1 MNSRNLGDV
10 KRWFTAYVN
19 GFYTD
24 DPVYNRAIELKEV
37 HTDRVCRNIL
47 QLAGAI
53 DLPYEMQ
60 LIAEAVGLFHDLGR
74 FRQYAEYGTFKDAD
88 SEDHADLG
96 IRELSV
102 HRVLADLEPAE
113 RKTIVKAIHHHN
125 RISIPEDEP
134 EDDLRLMRMIRDAD
148 KLDIWRVFAAHYRE
162 QKSSRNPVVDHGVPD
177 EPRWSS
183 AILQALKEGRMGDL
197 RNAETLT
204 DMKLLQVSW
213 VYDINFA
220 PSFAIADEQGNL
232 DRIVSAL
239 PDAEEIHAAVR
250 SAREHIAAGRR
261 GEFPGHGR
269 Q

>member
-1 MNSRNLGDV
+1 MDPQNLTDL
-10 KRWFTAYVN
+10 KRWFTAYVK

-24 DPVYNRAIELKEV
+24 DPLYNRAVELKEV

-47 QLAGAI
+47 QLAGALN
-53 DLPYEMQ
+53 LPHETQ
-60 LIAEAVGLFHDLGR
+60 LIAETVGLFHDLGR
-74 FRQYAEYGTFKDAD
+74 FRQFAEYGTFKDAD

-96 IRELSV
+96 IRELSI
-102 HRVLADLEPAE
+102 HRVLTALDSAE
-113 RKTIVKAIHHHN
+113 RKSIVKAIHHHN
-125 RISIPEDEP
+125 RIAIPEDEP
-134 EDDLRLMRMIRDAD
+134 EADLLLMRMIRDAD
-148 KLDIWRVFAAHYRE
+148 KIDIWRVFAAHYRE
-162 QKSSRNPVVDHGVPD
+162 RTSSRNSVVDHGVPD

-183 AILQALKEGRMGDL
+183 AIIEALKAGRMADL

-220 PSFAIADEQGNL
+220 PSFAIAEEQGNL
-232 DRIVSAL
+232 GRIIAAL

-261 GEFPGHGR
+261 DE
-269 Q
+269 